1 MKVGRQAVRSTLFAS
16 LNTYVSLGVGIISSV
31 IMARLLIPDHFGIIA
46 LGNFFLSFFG
56 RVREF
61 GLDYALIHR
70 QDDLEEAFKVHFTL
84 QVLLALLNLLLVLI
98 SVPFLTKF
106 YSQDVILVLL
116 ILAFFM
122 PLKAASSTPRVFL
135 EKELNF
141 KITTI
146 IDVLSLVMSSIIG
159 ITLAFLGWGLWSLVA
174 LNVSGILFT
183 FLGLLIFSGWKIGFS
198 INQAMIKW
206 YFKFGFFLFIGG
218 LTTFILFQYNDFVL
232 GTFISAAVL
241 GFYVKAFQFA
251 QLPTGLVTA
260 VVSRVALPT
269 YAKLQTEKEK
279 LGIAFNLVLRNIFR
293 VSAPFSLWLFLI
305 AEDFVMFFLG
315 GKWLPMVPVF
325 KLLLVFSMLR
335 PIFDDTGAFL
345 TAIGKPQILSKYLTI
360 QAVIL
365 LILTPIL
372 VVLYQERGAA
382 LSLNL
387 VMVVGV
393 VLAYFYA
400 NKFVKIDYKGIFAP
414 TIVAVGLT
422 SLVYCLTN
430 YLVSWEEVPI
440 FWRLVAK
447 TSIIGL
453 AYVLALLALERQQ
466 IKEDIKLFVSIIKE
480 KDAKD

>member
-1 MKVGRQAVRSTLFAS
+1 MKVGRQAVKSTLFAT
-16 LNTYVSLGVGIISSV
+16 LNTYASLGVGIISSV

-46 LGNFFLSFFG
+46 LGNFFLSLFG

-84 QVLLALLNLLLVLI
+84 QVLLALLNLLLVVV
-98 SVPFLTKF
+98 SVPFLAKY

-116 ILAFFM
+116 ILACFM
-122 PLKAASSTPRVFL
+122 ILKAASSTPRVFL

-141 KITTI
+141 KITTY
-146 IDVLSLVMSSIIG
+146 IDVLSLVASSIIG

-183 FLGLLIFSGWKIGFS
+183 FLGLLVFSGWKIGFS
-198 INQAMIKW
+198 VNRAMIKW

-218 LTTFILFQYNDFVL
+218 LTTFVLFQYNDFVL

-293 VSAPFSLWLFLI
+293 ASAPFSLWLFLI
-305 AEDFVMFFLG
+305 AEDFVLFFLG
-315 GKWLPMVPVF
+315 EKWLPMVPVF

-360 QAVIL
+360 QAL
-365 LILTPIL
+365 LLLVLTPVL
-372 VVLYQERGAA
+372 VVSQRENGAA
-382 LSLNL
+382 LSLNI

-393 VLAYFYA
+393 TLAYYYA

-414 TIVAVGLT
+414 TILSVGLT
-422 SLVYCLTN
+422 TLVYYLVN
-430 YLVSWEEVPI
+430 YLVALEEFPV
-440 FWRLVAK
+440 FWRLATK
-447 TSIIGL
+447 TSIIGV

-466 IKEDIKLFVSIIKE
+466 IKEDIRLFVSIIKE
-480 KDAKD
+480 KDVKD